1 MEPGSKGKAPVCQG
15 LPHLLTVPARQPEGQ
30 HPRLPRP
37 PEDLHPR
44 DGGQSLPR
52 PAAEGALMLPDALLA
67 GATRLAAVLPG
78 LSPLGLTLAVCRLR
92 DLRTDFA
99 LRFTAMLALGFSLCE
114 FVYRL
119 LRAVIVGT
127 FSASLWLPML
137 VALVASTLAGY
148 FALQYLKYLL
158 HREKLRVFSY
168 YCWDA
173 AVIALILALINA

>member
-1 MEPGSKGKAPVCQG
+1 MFAISKADSMLSYFVIKSIAVLAFLSPSS
-15 LPHLLTVPARQPEGQ
+15 ARVLSLILFAAG
-30 HPRLPRP
+30 RP
-37 PEDLHPR
+37 
-44 DGGQSLPR
+44 GGQKDAR
-52 PAAEGALMLPDALLA
+52 ALMLPDALLA

-99 LRFTAMLALGFSLCE
+99 LRFTAMLTLGFSLCE

-119 LRAVIVGT
+119 LRAVIVGA

-137 VALVASTLAGY
+137 VALVASTVAGY

>member
-1 MEPGSKGKAPVCQG
+1 MRDSSGRRAARPVAARPDAGC
-15 LPHLLTVPARQPEGQ
+15 LPSA
-30 HPRLPRP
+30 
-37 PEDLHPR
+37 
-44 DGGQSLPR
+44 R
-52 PAAEGALMLPDALLA
+52 PADGFCPALYGDAD
-67 GATRLAAVLPG
+67 G
-78 LSPLGLTLAVCRLR
+78 
-92 DLRTDFA
+92 
-99 LRFTAMLALGFSLCE
+99 LGFSLCE

-137 VALVASTLAGY
+137 VALVASTVAGY

>member
-1 MEPGSKGKAPVCQG
+1 M
-15 LPHLLTVPARQPEGQ
+15 
-30 HPRLPRP
+30 PR
-37 PEDLHPR
+37 
-44 DGGQSLPR
+44 
-52 PAAEGALMLPDALLA
+52 ALMLPDALLA

-99 LRFTAMLALGFSLCE
+99 LRFTAMLTLGFSLCE

-137 VALVASTLAGY
+137 VALVASTVAGY